1 MSDKLKG
8 HELPSFA
15 AHYNKEESKILTCGQ
30 SVIGFLLLI
39 SASAHRQFVDTRRN
53 ILRSPAS
60 KEADTGGGTNGY
72 NALKPLRYLERRPQ
86 ALKRIRE
93 EEQVRITLGN
103 LLQTY
108 TGNVGKPFRRRC
120 R

>member
-1 MSDKLKG
+1 MHQLV
-8 HELPSFA
+8 
-15 AHYNKEESKILTCGQ
+15 GQ

-39 SASAHRQFVDTRRN
+39 SASAHRQFVDTLRN

-72 NALKPLRYLERRPQ
+72 HALKPLSYLVRRPQ

-93 EEQVRITLGN
+93 EEQMGIKHGN
-103 LLQTY
+103 LLHTY
-108 TGNVGKPFRRRC
+108 KREC